1 MAGQRTVKQ
10 CLDEKPSLKELCEH
24 IRLGPN
30 WELLGGQLELDSRK
44 LESIRQSNK
53 DDSFK
58 TREMFKLW
66 LSTNSHR
73 TRKQIVDT
81 LRSNFIGMN
90 STADEYEKV
99 LVQGKYI

>member
-1 MAGQRTVKQ
+1 MTAVAS
-10 CLDEKPSLKELCEH
+10 LEEILNEKPSLQELCEH

-30 WELLGGQLELDSRK
+30 WELFGDQLGLDSIELK
-44 LESIRQSNK
+44 SIRQLIK
-53 DDSFK
+53 DDRYK
-58 TREMFKLW
+58 TRKMFKLW
-66 LSTNSHR
+66 LSTNSHP

-81 LRSNFIGMN
+81 LRSNFVGMN

>member
-1 MAGQRTVKQ
+1 MARQRTVKQ
-10 CLDEKPSLKELCEH
+10 CLDEKPSLQELCEH
-24 IRLGPN
+24 IILGPN
-30 WELLGGQLELDSRK
+30 WEIFGVQLGLDSIK
-44 LESIRQSNK
+44 LVSIRQSIK

-66 LSTNSHR
+66 LSTNSR
-73 TRKQIVDT
+73 PTRKQIVDT